1 LKFKARVEVKIRKD
15 QLDPESETIR
25 RSLFDLG
32 FQLSQLRTA
41 KVYEIHLDAE
51 SKKEAEAFV
60 KSMCSRLLVNPVKDD
75 FLIEV
80 EQVGSAASKP

>member
-1 LKFKARVEVKIRKD
+1 MRFKARVEVRIRKD

-25 RSLFDLG
+25 KSLFDLG

-41 KVYEIHLDAE
+41 KVYEIHLEAE
-51 SKKEAEAFV
+51 SKKEAEAAV

-75 FLIEV
+75 FLDR
-80 EQVGSAASKP
+80 GRTGW